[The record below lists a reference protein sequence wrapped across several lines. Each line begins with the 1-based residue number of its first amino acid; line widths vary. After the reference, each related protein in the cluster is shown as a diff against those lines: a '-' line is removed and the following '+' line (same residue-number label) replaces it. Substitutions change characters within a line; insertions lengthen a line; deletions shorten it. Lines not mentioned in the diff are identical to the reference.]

1 MASISE
7 DNFNPEEDLLGT
19 LDDLDIGFV
28 KVSND
33 DIILNHNLTFNKI
46 FGYDPEKNLIGT
58 KTLDYWLNPE
68 ERNKF
73 REILFKNGIVKK
85 FIAPAK
91 KVDGEKIFLEI
102 TIKLI
107 KNSNGEIISSEGTFV
122 DVTERIE
129 TEQKLRES
137 EEKYRLIT
145 ENANDLIAVLDDGL
159 KYKYVNKGYELLGYS
174 KEEIYNS
181 QVTDLLHPDDV
192 KRAIKAFRK
201 GLTSGTGL
209 EELRIKHKDGKFF
222 WFEVKGKT
230 FKDLNGETNALL
242 VSRDI
247 TERKQIEQGLKE
259 SEKKLKILF
268 ENANDAISIHDLKG
282 NFYTVNKTYC
292 ERLGYTR
299 EELLKLTPRDICTL
313 KYADLV
319 ASRVLEVKEKGFSI
333 FESVHKTKDGRVIP
347 VEISSRS
354 IQYDN
359 KPSIISIIRDIS
371 ERKKAELKLKESK
384 HKLAEK
390 VKELTVLYELSNL
403 VEISNISIEN
413 IIHGILNLIP
423 PAMQYPDITTT
434 RITYKDRVYSIDNF
448 RETKR
453 KLAIEVKINK
463 KTLRIE
469 VCYLE
474 DKPFLNEENDLLI
487 EIGTRLKIKFDE
499 METQEKLKESE
510 HKLAE
515 RVKEL
520 TCLYR
525 LSKIVENPNISS
537 EAILRGT
544 LDLIPPAWQFP
555 EITCARINFDNK
567 EFKTSNFKE
576 SEWKL
581 STNINV
587 HEEEMNIEVYYLEEK
602 SFLREEEHL
611 ISDLGKRLKSIIEQR
626 ETQQKLRA
634 SEEWL
639 STTLKSI
646 GDAVIVTDRLGNIQ
660 FVNPIT
666 EDLTGFKREE
676 SIGKPIEDVF
686 NILNEETRKSVE
698 NPVTRVIRE
707 GIIVGLANHTM
718 LIAKDGKKIP
728 IADSG
733 APIKDDKGNLIGIVV
748 IFRDITENR
757 EKEKKILDL
766 AHFPSENPYPILR
779 VNRNRVMYINEA
791 GQKLL
796 NIVEHSQIPKIF
808 QESV

>member
-247 TERKQIEQGLKE
+247 TERKQIEQG
-259 SEKKLKILF
+259 
-268 ENANDAISIHDLKG
+268 
-282 NFYTVNKTYC
+282 
-292 ERLGYTR
+292 
-299 EELLKLTPRDICTL
+299 
-313 KYADLV
+313 
-319 ASRVLEVKEKGFSI
+319 
-333 FESVHKTKDGRVIP
+333 
-347 VEISSRS
+347 
-354 IQYDN
+354 
-359 KPSIISIIRDIS
+359 
-371 ERKKAELKLKESK
+371 
-384 HKLAEK
+384 
-390 VKELTVLYELSNL
+390 
-403 VEISNISIEN
+403 
-413 IIHGILNLIP
+413 
-423 PAMQYPDITTT
+423 
-434 RITYKDRVYSIDNF
+434 
-448 RETKR
+448 
-453 KLAIEVKINK
+453 
-463 KTLRIE
+463 
-469 VCYLE
+469 
-474 DKPFLNEENDLLI
+474 
-487 EIGTRLKIKFDE
+487 
-499 METQEKLKESE
+499 
-510 HKLAE
+510 
-515 RVKEL
+515 
-520 TCLYR
+520 
-525 LSKIVENPNISS
+525 
-537 EAILRGT
+537 
-544 LDLIPPAWQFP
+544 
-555 EITCARINFDNK
+555 
-567 EFKTSNFKE
+567 
-576 SEWKL
+576 
-581 STNINV
+581 
-587 HEEEMNIEVYYLEEK
+587 
-602 SFLREEEHL
+602 
-611 ISDLGKRLKSIIEQR
+611 
-626 ETQQKLRA
+626 
-634 SEEWL
+634 
-639 STTLKSI
+639 
-646 GDAVIVTDRLGNIQ
+646 
-660 FVNPIT
+660 
-666 EDLTGFKREE
+666 
-676 SIGKPIEDVF
+676 
-686 NILNEETRKSVE
+686 
-698 NPVTRVIRE
+698 
-707 GIIVGLANHTM
+707 
-718 LIAKDGKKIP
+718 
-728 IADSG
+728 
-733 APIKDDKGNLIGIVV
+733 
-748 IFRDITENR
+748 
-757 EKEKKILDL
+757 
-766 AHFPSENPYPILR
+766 
-779 VNRNRVMYINEA
+779 
-791 GQKLL
+791 
-796 NIVEHSQIPKIF
+796 
-808 QESV
+808 